1 MKRIHQITGH
11 GGVNLHIT
19 DLGPLDA
26 PVIILIHG
34 YSQCGLSFLRQ
45 HALSDTHRLIIPD
58 LRGHGQSDKP
68 LNADAYN
75 ISEPWANDV
84 KTIIDTLELQNP
96 LLLGWSMGGWVVN
109 DYIRIFGDVAIAG
122 IVLVG
127 SSVTTGQHLPPA
139 ALAARTNNPD
149 VAAAAMRGDDLDAN
163 LTATAKFVQ
172 VCFSTPLPAE
182 TLAFMTGFN
191 MLCPPE
197 VREACRTRNEDYRD
211 TSATMTK
218 PALILWGKHEP
229 LAPAPMGEQA
239 LATFPNATARI
250 YENSGHSPFWEEADR
265 FNTDLAAF
273 ADQAFRQAQ
282 GAAA

>member
-1 MKRIHQITGH
+1 M
-11 GGVNLHIT
+11 
-19 DLGPLDA
+19 
-26 PVIILIHG
+26 LIHG

-45 HALSDTHRLIIPD
+45 HPLAQTHRLIIPD

-68 LNADAYN
+68 LNADAYAT
-75 ISEPWANDV
+75 SEPWAQDI
-84 KTIIDTLELQNP
+84 KAIIDTLALQNP
-96 LLLGWSMGGWVVN
+96 LLVGWSMGGWIVN
-109 DYIRIFGDVAIAG
+109 DYVRTFGNKDIAG
-122 IVLVG
+122 LALVG
-127 SSVTTGQHLPPA
+127 SSITTGQKLPPA

-149 VAAAAMRGDDLDAN
+149 VAATAMRGDDLAAN

-172 VCFSTPLPAE
+172 VCFSTPLQADD
-182 TLAFMTGFN
+182 LAFMTGFN

-197 VREACRTRNEDYRD
+197 VREACRTRNEDYHD

-218 PALILWGKHEP
+218 PALILWGQHEH

-239 LATFPNATARI
+239 LNTFPNASALI
-250 YENSGHSPFWEEADR
+250 YENSGHAPFWEEADR

-273 ADQAFRQAQ
+273 ADAAFSQVK